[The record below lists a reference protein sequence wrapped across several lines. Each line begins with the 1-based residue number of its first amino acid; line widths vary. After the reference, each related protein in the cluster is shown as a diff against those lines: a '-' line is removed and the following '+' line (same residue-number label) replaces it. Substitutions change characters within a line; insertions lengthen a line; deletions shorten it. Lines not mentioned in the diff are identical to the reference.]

1 MIGRLT
7 GVRDGAKP
15 LVRAG
20 LVLGIGLGG
29 FFDGIVIHQLLQ
41 WHHMLSSHPDPS
53 VATDLTLNVFWDG
66 LFHVATYLFTIA
78 GVVLVWRAWKRPSAP
93 PSGRTLLG
101 SAVAGW
107 GVFNLV
113 EGTVNHFL
121 LGIHHVW
128 PEGPGGIL
136 LWDVLFLVWGA
147 AFLVG
152 GLAVVRSD
160 PEVVREGGARETV
173 ESG

>member
-7 GVRDGAKP
+7 GVRDGARP

-20 LVLGIGLGG
+20 IVLGIGFGG
-29 FFDGIVIHQLLQ
+29 FFDGIVFHQLLQ
-41 WHHMLSSHPDPS
+41 WHHMLSAHPDPS
-53 VATDLTLNVFWDG
+53 VATDVRLNVLWDG
-66 LFHVATYLFTIA
+66 LFHAATYLFTVA
-78 GVVLVWRAWKRPSAP
+78 GVVLIWRAWKRRDVP

-101 SAVAGW
+101 STVAGW
-107 GVFNLV
+107 GVFNLA

-136 LWDVLFLVWGA
+136 LWDLAFLIWGA
-147 AFLVG
+147 AFLIG
-152 GLAVVRSD
+152 GLAAVRSD
-160 PEVVREGGARETV
+160 PAVASEPGAGETA
-173 ESG
+173 ETG

>member
-1 MIGRLT
+1 MLGGLT
-7 GVRDGAKP
+7 DVSDRARP

-20 LVLGIGLGG
+20 IVLGVGFGG
-29 FFDGIVIHQLLQ
+29 FFDGIVFHQLLQ
-41 WHHMLSSHPDPS
+41 WHHMLSAHPDPA
-53 VATDLTLNVFWDG
+53 VASDLRLNVFWDG
-66 LFHVATYLFTIA
+66 LFHAGTYLFTVGRVA
-78 GVVLVWRAWKRPSAP
+78 LVLRAWRAPGVP
-93 PSGRTLLG
+93 PSGRALLG
-101 SAVAGW
+101 ATVAGW

-128 PEGPGGIL
+128 PEGPGGVL

-152 GLAVVRSD
+152 GLAVVRGD
-160 PEVVREGGARETV
+160 PKMVSERDAGETT
-173 ESG
+173 ETG